1 MISPTHSGIMDGLYA
16 RFDHPDI
23 IPVEKIGP
31 VHVAEMWHGPTG
43 AFKDLALTVVGRLV
57 EHFLQKRKQTA
68 TVFVATSGDTGSA
81 AIHSVMGSENIHIFV
96 LYPRGRISR
105 VQELQMTTVDAPNV
119 TVYSTDGTSD
129 DGDIP
134 VKKLFADAEFVKK
147 HNPVCINSVNVGR
160 VLIQAAHFVYS
171 YLRVCPSV
179 DREVLFCVP
188 TGGMGNIT
196 GGYIAYMM
204 GLPVR
209 FLAGVNENDVVC
221 RAFTSGVLALSK
233 SVLQTYASAMDIQV
247 PYNIERIL
255 YFMSGGNCEVVKKVM
270 EEFEKTRSCNLPA
283 EILGNNKC
291 ISTMMVTKD
300 DTLST
305 MTYVWKQ
312 YSYLLCPHTAI
323 GMRVALNYLG
333 VPFTDGGETAQEEK
347 KAIIHDVIVIATAT
361 AAKFP
366 EVVEKAGG
374 IPLPSF
380 PAIAELYGKP
390 EKKLFMEKDEDWEGV
405 LRKAA
410 AAIKER

>member
-1 MISPTHSGIMDGLYA
+1 MMDGLYA

-23 IPVEKIGP
+23 IPVKKVGP

-43 AFKDLALTVVGRLV
+43 AFKDLALTIVGRLV
-57 EHFLQKRKQTA
+57 DHFLKKRKQTA
-68 TVFVATSGDTGSA
+68 TALVATSGDTGSA
-81 AIHSVMGSENIHIFV
+81 AIHSVLGSKNVNIFV

-119 TVYSTDGTSD
+119 TVYSIDGTSD

-147 HNPVCINSVNVGR
+147 HNLVCLNSVNVGR
-160 VLIQAAHFVYS
+160 VLIQAAHFAYS

-179 DREVLFCVP
+179 DREVLFCIP

-209 FLAGVNENDVVC
+209 FLAGVNENDVVH
-221 RAFTSGVLALSK
+221 RAFATGVLALSEMI
-233 SVLQTYASAMDIQV
+233 QTHATAMDIQM
-247 PYNIERIL
+247 PYNSERVF
-255 YFMSGGNCEVVKKVM
+255 YFMSGGNSEVVKTVM
-270 EEFEKTRSCNLPA
+270 EQFEKTSRCTLPA
-283 EILGNNKC
+283 DILGNNKC
-291 ISTMMVTKD
+291 ISTMRVTSD

-305 MTYVWKQ
+305 MEYAWKQ
-312 YSYLLCPHTAI
+312 HGYLLCPHTAI

-333 VPFTDGGETAQEEK
+333 IQLSGKSESETAPK
-347 KAIIHDVIVIATAT
+347 DDKDRIHDVVVVATAT

-366 EVVEKAGG
+366 ETVERVGS
-374 IPLPSF
+374 IPLPSV
-380 PAIAELYGKP
+380 PAIAELYSKP
-390 EKKLFMEKDEDWEGV
+390 EKKLFMEKGEDWEAI
-405 LRKAA
+405 LRQAIAA
-410 AAIKER
+410 GSQ